1 MRVHFFCTSLSLSLS
16 LALAEPCFTS
26 VAAAAAAATQRRRN
40 GAVAGIALW
49 HLWLNSRSSSI
60 ASRRSAGT
68 MSQQTKMPLTKQQQQ
83 QQKQPKQEPK
93 QEAKQ
98 QQVTA
103 AEAAHSKPAVNS
115 SSSSPSSSASASAR
129 QRTQTIGEADIDQSV
144 LNGVDGGSS
153 YHGFKRELGHR

>member
-1 MRVHFFCTSLSLSLS
+1 
-16 LALAEPCFTS
+16 
-26 VAAAAAAATQRRRN
+26 
-40 GAVAGIALW
+40 
-49 HLWLNSRSSSI
+49 
-60 ASRRSAGT
+60 
-68 MSQQTKMPLTKQQQQ
+68 MPLTKQQQQ

-115 SSSSPSSSASASAR
+115 SSSPSSSSSASASAR

-153 YHGFKRELGHR
+153 YHGFKRELGHRWAAEQKGYQIHLHRAERRLIAA